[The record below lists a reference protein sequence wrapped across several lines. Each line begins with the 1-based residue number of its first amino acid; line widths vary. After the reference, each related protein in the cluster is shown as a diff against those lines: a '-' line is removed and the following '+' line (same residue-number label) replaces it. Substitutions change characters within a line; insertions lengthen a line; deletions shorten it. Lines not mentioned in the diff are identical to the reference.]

1 MSVVREARDAR
12 LAREQQQRQHA
23 EAEQQARNER
33 ERERAEQAESERAR
47 VARWRNGLAAALMLL
62 MFATGWLIYFARDA
76 WQQTERANAETA
88 RANVETDRAKT
99 QALRADEEAKRAN
112 SQAEYAKT
120 NAGMALW
127 QAHEALNQKR
137 KAEVQRKLAQGAEA
151 RALASSRRAEA
162 LRLVVEAQAMLSGTM
177 AGGDARAFQQL
188 LAARQLQPG
197 SEVEGSLLDALTA
210 RQHLRR
216 FAPVEVRDGS
226 DTLAVAF
233 SRDGRLLATG
243 HRDGSIAL
251 RSVADP
257 KSVLARAS
265 GHEDLVQ
272 MVSFSADGR
281 LLLSASNDGTV
292 RQWRVES
299 GLAPQGQPLSGHED
313 AVYAAAYNRDASMI
327 VSGGEDGTVRLWDA
341 RSGQPAGEPRQM
353 NTGPVW
359 GVAFSPDGQS
369 IAVATGAR
377 ATPVAETWSNLILL
391 DADARRE
398 KASLYAHAKPTMSLA
413 FSPSGRYVV
422 TGGQDS
428 TVRVRDLGANQSQ
441 SVRLSGHKGDVQSVA
456 FSPDGHTVASGSAD
470 KTVRLWL
477 ASSGEPLGL
486 PLKGHDNAVTSV
498 AFSPDGS
505 WLASGGED
513 GTMQVWQLDA
523 SWATPSGQPAPEPPL
538 PDPGDRQIN
547 VESVALTADGM
558 HSVFGRSDGSLLLR
572 DEQARS
578 DRVLTDARDPAG
590 SALAPCRRSKAAARE
605 RRTVRGDR
613 QASAET
619 PRGATSVA
627 FSASGNSIVSGHQ
640 DGSVHRWDAKTG
652 QPVGEPIR
660 ATTCAVTALTW
671 SADGRRLGG
680 GQRGPGLA
688 ARRRQRRAA
697 AEAAARA
704 RGRGERAGTQRRRQV
719 ARVGRR

>member
-1 MSVVREARDAR
+1 
-12 LAREQQQRQHA
+12 
-23 EAEQQARNER
+23 
-33 ERERAEQAESERAR
+33 
-47 VARWRNGLAAALMLL
+47 
-62 MFATGWLIYFARDA
+62 
-76 WQQTERANAETA
+76 
-88 RANVETDRAKT
+88 
-99 QALRADEEAKRAN
+99 
-112 SQAEYAKT
+112 
-120 NAGMALW
+120 
-127 QAHEALNQKR
+127 
-137 KAEVQRKLAQGAEA
+137 
-151 RALASSRRAEA
+151 
-162 LRLVVEAQAMLSGTM
+162 
-177 AGGDARAFQQL
+177 
-188 LAARQLQPG
+188 
-197 SEVEGSLLDALTA
+197 
-210 RQHLRR
+210 
-216 FAPVEVRDGS
+216 
-226 DTLAVAF
+226 
-233 SRDGRLLATG
+233 
-243 HRDGSIAL
+243 
-251 RSVADP
+251 
-257 KSVLARAS
+257 
-265 GHEDLVQ
+265 

-341 RSGQPAGEPRQM
+341 RSGQPSGEPRQM

-538 PDPGDRQIN
+538 PDPGDR
-547 VESVALTADGM
+547 ADK
-558 HSVFGRSDGSLLLR
+558 
-572 DEQARS
+572 
-578 DRVLTDARDPAG
+578 
-590 SALAPCRRSKAAARE
+590 RRK
-605 RRTVRGDR
+605 RR
-613 QASAET
+613 
-619 PRGATSVA
+619 
-627 FSASGNSIVSGHQ
+627 
-640 DGSVHRWDAKTG
+640 
-652 QPVGEPIR
+652 
-660 ATTCAVTALTW
+660 
-671 SADGRRLGG
+671 ADGRRHA
-680 GQRGPGLA
+680 QRIRPQRWQPPA
-688 ARRRQRRAA
+688 ARRTGAQRPRADRCPRSRRVGPGA
-697 AEAAARA
+697 VPARK
-704 RGRGERAGTQRRRQV
+704 GRRAGTPHCSWWSQTSPIRRNPARRDQRGLQRQRQQHRLRPPGWQRAPLGCKDRPASRRADPCDHLRGDRADLERGQPP
-719 ARVGRR
+719 ACGGQ